1 MSSAQHTNEESSPG
15 SRTHYQR
22 SAALIAGIIFGIGL
36 VVSGMTNPDKVIAFL
51 TLNSSWDASLIF
63 VMGSAL
69 VVAGIGYRL
78 TNKRSAPLF
87 EQDFHAPA
95 AQVIDRRLLVGSALF
110 GIGWAFS
117 GYCPGPA
124 IVGAFTLDARALVFM
139 AAYLAGVALFETTRA
154 STAVALA
161 DG

>member
-1 MSSAQHTNEESSPG
+1 MIPTKHSNQNGLSTPHTSKA
-15 SRTHYQR
+15 
-22 SAALIAGIIFGIGL
+22 AALLAGIIFGIGL
-36 VVSGMTNPDKVIAFL
+36 VVSGMTNPEKIIAFL
-51 TLNSSWDASLIF
+51 TLNSNWDASLIF

-78 TNKRSAPLF
+78 AHKRSAPLF
-87 EQDFHAPA
+87 ETDFHAPA
-95 AQVIDRRLLVGSALF
+95 AQAIDQRLLGGSALF

-124 IVGAFTLDARALVFM
+124 IVGAFTLDPRALVFL

-154 STAVALA
+154 STAVAFG

>member
-1 MSSAQHTNEESSPG
+1 MSFTQQTSDDSSLPG
-15 SRTHYQR
+15 KA
-22 SAALIAGIIFGIGL
+22 AALVAGTIFGIGL

-51 TLNSSWDASLIF
+51 TLNSNWDASLIF

-69 VVAGIGYRL
+69 IVTAFGYWL
-78 TNKRSAPLF
+78 ANKREAPMF
-87 EQDFHAPA
+87 ERDFHAPG
-95 AQVIDRRLLVGSALF
+95 AQAIDRRLIGGSALF

-124 IVGAFTLDARALVFM
+124 IVGAFTLDARALVFLV
-139 AAYLAGVALFETTRA
+139 AYLAGVFLFETTRA